1 MSHFIAAD
9 SAIAL
14 FEQGERL
21 IVTNPETP
29 HSGFLIKPAD
39 FVTPSDIHE
48 MTQVGNGL
56 LYLPVTEKKSDHL
69 GLRLTSQQEIS
80 PKETRTGMRIT
91 LPVDVKHG
99 VVSGFSAADR
109 AQTIQA
115 ILDPNTTAEDLVT
128 PGHVTAVRTHAGG
141 LFEQR
146 HGAEAG
152 IDLARLAGL
161 TPAVLMA
168 PIFAEGGSP
177 ATAADIEAFSSAET
191 IPMVTI
197 QDILLYRMLIN
208 DYPDDG
214 DRSPGMRRAAVAPL
228 PTQYGLF
235 EAIVFEDLLHNKEH
249 MILKMGDL
257 SEPGAL
263 IRLHSECLT
272 GDALGSLKCDCGQQ
286 LDLALKRI
294 AKEGHGAVVY
304 LRQEGR
310 GIGLANK
317 MRAYA
322 LQADGLDTVDAN
334 THQGLPADA
343 RTYDMA
349 AAMLHSEGAHSIRL
363 MTNNPEKVDMIRN
376 YDLIVE
382 RVSHEIK
389 AIDEND
395 SYLHTKAD
403 RMGHMLTF
411 NGHAQPWQPTKN
423 DE

>member
-14 FEQGERL
+14 FEQGARL

-39 FVTPSDIHE
+39 FVTPTDVHE

-56 LYLPVTEKKSDHL
+56 LYLPLTEKMSDRL
-69 GLRLTSQQEIS
+69 GLRLTAQQEIS

-99 VVSGFSAADR
+99 VVTGLSAADR

-115 ILDPNTTAEDLVT
+115 LIDPHTTADDLVT
-128 PGHVTAVRTHAGG
+128 PGHITAVRTHAGG

-168 PIFAEGGSP
+168 PIFSESGSP
-177 ATAADIEAFSSAET
+177 ATLNDVKAFSNAQHIS
-191 IPMVTI
+191 IVTL
-197 QDILLYRMLIN
+197 QDILFHRMLIN
-208 DYPDDG
+208 DYPHDEDH
-214 DRSPGMRRAAVAPL
+214 SPGMRRAAEAPL
-228 PTQYGLF
+228 PTEYGQF
-235 EAIVFEDLLHNKEH
+235 EVIVYEDLLHNKEH
-249 MILKMGDL
+249 MIIKMGDL
-257 SEPGAL
+257 SKPNPL
-263 IRLHSECLT
+263 IRIHSECLT

-294 AKEGHGAVVY
+294 AEEGRGAVLY

-322 LQADGLDTVDAN
+322 LQAEGLDTVDAN
-334 THQGLPADA
+334 THQGLPADG

-349 AAMLHSEGAHSIRL
+349 AAMLHAEGAHAIRL
-363 MTNNPEKVDMIRN
+363 MTNNPE
-376 YDLIVE
+376 
-382 RVSHEIK
+382 
-389 AIDEND
+389 
-395 SYLHTKAD
+395 
-403 RMGHMLTF
+403 
-411 NGHAQPWQPTKN
+411 
-423 DE
+423 